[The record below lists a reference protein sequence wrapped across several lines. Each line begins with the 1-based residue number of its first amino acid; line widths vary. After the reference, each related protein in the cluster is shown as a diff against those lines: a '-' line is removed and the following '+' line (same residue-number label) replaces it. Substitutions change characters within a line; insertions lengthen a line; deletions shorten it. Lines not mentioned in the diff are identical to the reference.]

1 MEMTLG
7 SLFDGAGGFP
17 LAGTMAGITPKWASE
32 IEPFPIR
39 VTTRRLPG
47 MRHIGDITGID
58 GGEVFALFLPFFY
71 WIISD
76 MVKDMLDIFTGDP
89 EVEADGMKGSGRGWH
104 TSKHGTDAHAARLT
118 IPREKPTDAQ
128 SDTSAKNAGQSAR
141 EGKLS
146 GSGTTQHLAP
156 CTAQSGHCRK
166 PT

>member
-1 MEMTLG
+1 MDNRKHKPWQHTALKY
-7 SLFDGAGGFP
+7 AG
-17 LAGTMAGITPKWASE
+17 LTIAGTIL
-32 IEPFPIR
+32 FR
-39 VTTRRLPG
+39 
-47 MRHIGDITGID
+47 IGAAAAYTQRGYEAI

-118 IPREKPTDAQ
+118 IPREKPTDAR
-128 SDTSAKNAGQSAR
+128 SDTSAQNAGQSAR